1 LVTSIILLY
10 LENTKIVKYYVNIFE
25 NNLTKNSWKS
35 VDYLIDYQKGGF
47 YLIIIF
53 GGCYI

>member
-47 YLIIIF
+47 YLIIFLEGVI
-53 GGCYI
+53 I

>member
-47 YLIIIF
+47 YLIIFLVGVI
-53 GGCYI
+53 I